1 MTKVKPIR
9 WSPEKNLE
17 LMQTRGISFEE
28 ILSSIDQ
35 GGLLMTLEH
44 PNHGKYPNQ
53 KIWVVRLHGYAH
65 LVPFVESEEEV
76 FLKTIMPS
84 RKATKQFL
92 NEAGDEV

>member
-1 MTKVKPIR
+1 MTKAKPIR
-9 WSPEKNLE
+9 WSPGKNLE

-44 PNHGKYPNQ
+44 PNQGKYPNQ
-53 KIWVVRLHGYAH
+53 KIWVVMLREYAH
-65 LVPFVESEEEV
+65 LVAFVESEEEI
-76 FLKTIMPS
+76 FLKTIMPG

-92 NEAGDEV
+92 DEAGDED

>member
-44 PNHGKYPNQ
+44 PNQGKYPNQ
-53 KIWVVRLHGYAH
+53 KIWVVKLREYAH
-65 LVPFVESEEEV
+65 LVPFVESEEHI

-84 RKATKQFL
+84 RKAKKQFL
-92 NEAGDEV
+92 DKAGDED

>member
-1 MTKVKPIR
+1 MTKPKPIR
-9 WSPEKNLE
+9 WSLEKNLE
-17 LMQTRGISFEE
+17 LMQMRGISFEE

-44 PNHGKYPNQ
+44 PNQEKYPNQ
-53 KIWVVRLHGYAH
+53 KIWVVKLREYAH
-65 LVPFVESEEEV
+65 LVPFVESEEEI

-92 NEAGDEV
+92 DEAGDED

>member
-1 MTKVKPIR
+1 MNKIKPIR

-28 ILSSIDQ
+28 ILSSIEQ
-35 GGLLMTLEH
+35 GGLLVTLDH
-44 PNHGKYPNQ
+44 PNRGKYPNQ
-53 KIWVVRLHGYAH
+53 RIWVVRLREYAH

-92 NEAGDEV
+92 NEAGDED

>member
-1 MTKVKPIR
+1 MTKAKQIR

-28 ILSSIDQ
+28 FLSSIDQ

-44 PNHGKYPNQ
+44 PNKEKYPNQ
-53 KIWVVRLHGYAH
+53 RVWVVKLREYAH
-65 LVPFVESEEEV
+65 LIPFVESEEEI

-84 RKATKQFL
+84 RKATKQYL
-92 NEAGDEV
+92 NEAGDED

>member
-1 MTKVKPIR
+1 MTKTKPIR

-28 ILSSIDQ
+28 IISGIDQ

-44 PNHGKYPNQ
+44 PNQEKDPNQ
-53 KIWVVRLHGYAH
+53 RIWVVKLREYAH
-65 LVPFVESEEEV
+65 LVPFVESKEEI

-92 NEAGDEV
+92 DEAGDEV